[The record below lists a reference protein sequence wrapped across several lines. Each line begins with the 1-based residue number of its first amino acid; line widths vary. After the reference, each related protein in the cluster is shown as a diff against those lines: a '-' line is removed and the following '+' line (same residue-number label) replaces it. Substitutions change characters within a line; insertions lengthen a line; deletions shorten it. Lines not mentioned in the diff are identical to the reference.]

1 MARMINLENQNKVE
15 GTHEGFRTSWALIVT
30 MVLVKDRQCVESH
43 EEENTSVTSTTFYV
57 SSTDLTNS
65 QTT

>member
-15 GTHEGFRTSWALIVT
+15 GTQEGFRTYWALIVT

-43 EEENTSVTSTTFYV
+43 EEANTSVTSTTFYV
-57 SSTDLTNS
+57 SSTDLTSS